1 MPESEKSQLVP
12 YSQGGSPVCLDI
24 QLKTGKYK
32 YRGMDDSVPRTRIM
46 SIPYVCN
53 SEHSEAL
60 SHKIYCRTVL
70 STLRSEPVLEL
81 PRGPSDS

>member
-24 QLKTGKYK
+24 QLKTLGK

-46 SIPYVCN
+46 SIPYVCD

-60 SHKIYCRTVL
+60 SH
-70 STLRSEPVLEL
+70 
-81 PRGPSDS
+81 